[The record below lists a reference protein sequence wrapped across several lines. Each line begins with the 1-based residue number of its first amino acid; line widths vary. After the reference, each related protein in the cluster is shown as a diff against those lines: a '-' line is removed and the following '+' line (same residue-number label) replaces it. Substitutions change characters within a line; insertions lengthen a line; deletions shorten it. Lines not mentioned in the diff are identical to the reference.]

1 MIIPSASIVFESGF
15 SWTPPTAGAAGS
27 FRGVASD
34 RVEVSATS
42 AIKLNLLPVATTTYL
57 LDNFPAIELDNVSVQ
72 TLSGFASS
80 FEKVKGIHIRVS
92 AYDPDSA
99 SSGTVTATLT
109 DLFGTQDSAHILGI
123 GDNIAITR
131 RTGITAVGTTAVQL
145 VATSPVNLRIEVILL
160 GDAVSGAGT

>member
-15 SWTPPTAGAAGS
+15 SLTPPTAGAAGS
-27 FRGVASD
+27 FRGVAAD

-42 AIKLNLLPVATTTYL
+42 AIKLNLLPVSTTTYL

-72 TLSGFASS
+72 TLSGFAAS

-92 AYDPDSA
+92 AYDRDSA
-99 SSGTVTATLT
+99 RSGTVTVTLT

-123 GDNIAITR
+123 GDNIALSR
-131 RTGITAVGTTAVQL
+131 RTGVTAVGTTAVQL

>member
-27 FRGVASD
+27 FRGVATD
-34 RVEVSATS
+34 RVEVAATS

-57 LDNFPAIELDNVSVQ
+57 LNNFPAIELGGVSVQ

-99 SSGTVTATLT
+99 SSGTVTVTLT

-131 RTGITAVGTTAVQL
+131 RTGITAVGTTAIQL
-145 VATSPVNLRIEVILL
+145 VATSPVNLRLEVILL
-160 GDAVSGAGT
+160 GDAVSGSGT